1 MKKQISSLLL
11 AMALILSLTAPAH
24 AYSMQ
29 TEASSPVA
37 MSLSHAAYLDGSGT
51 LWMWGSNTTGELGAG
66 NRESSSV
73 PVRVMDGVTA
83 VSLGNGVSAALKT
96 DKSLW
101 MWGSNYHGQLG
112 TKGSGDVNIG
122 GGNNADHASKH
133 YIHTTPVKVMDDV
146 ASVQAGSYYTAAIKT
161 DGSLWM
167 WGDNQ
172 YGHIGN
178 GAQGDR
184 TDRYDYIYQTEPVKI
199 MEQVSCVTFN
209 EDAHTVAAVRTDGSL
224 WMWGKNVHSELGN
237 NGEGDKFYEFEEID
251 DIEVYQTTPI
261 KVLDNVASVSLGAN
275 HSAAVKTD
283 GSLWMWGSNFYGQ
296 LGSGSTTDSGVP
308 IKVLDGVAAVDLGW
322 SRTAALKTDGSLW
335 TWGWNES
342 GRLGN
347 GSTVDAHLPVKIMD
361 GVAAIGGYQDQA
373 AALKTDG
380 SLWTWGWNYYGQL
393 GNGSTENSA
402 VPVKVLDQV
411 SAVSGHQGSMLAL
424 KTDGSLWAWGWNYY
438 GQLGSGSTENSTVP
452 VQIRLDAPAQD
463 AASLQNAS
471 PFADVSRDAYYYE
484 PVLWAVEKQITNG
497 VTADA
502 FAPGAVCTRGEIITF
517 LWRAMGRPEPEPA
530 PSPFS
535 DVIATN
541 FYYKPVL
548 WAAEQDMASGSLFS
562 PKSPCTRAETVSFL
576 WRSAGSPEASAVTGF
591 TDVGPSASCAQAVS
605 WAVSNNIVTGTSDVT
620 FSPGDTCTRG
630 QIVTLLWRY
639 LGK

>member
-1 MKKQISSLLL
+1 
-11 AMALILSLTAPAH
+11 MALILSLTAPAH

-209 EDAHTVAAVRTDGSL
+209 EDAHTVAAVR
-224 WMWGKNVHSELGN
+224 
-237 NGEGDKFYEFEEID
+237 
-251 DIEVYQTTPI
+251 
-261 KVLDNVASVSLGAN
+261 
-275 HSAAVKTD
+275 TD

-535 DVIATN
+535 DVIAPN

>member
-261 KVLDNVASVSLGAN
+261 KVLD
-275 HSAAVKTD
+275 
-283 GSLWMWGSNFYGQ
+283 
-296 LGSGSTTDSGVP
+296 
-308 IKVLDGVAAVDLGW
+308 GVAAVDLGW

-402 VPVKVLDQV
+402 VPVKVLDQA

-497 VTADA
+497 VTATQRRRLTDSGLEIYMKDIFISGELGVQKPRKEYFDA
-502 FAPGAVCTRGEIITF
+502 CIRRMKDPGSRNSMLII
-517 LWRAMGRPEPEPA
+517 
-530 PSPFS
+530 
-535 DVIATN
+535 
-541 FYYKPVL
+541 
-548 WAAEQDMASGSLFS
+548 
-562 PKSPCTRAETVSFL
+562 
-576 WRSAGSPEASAVTGF
+576 
-591 TDVGPSASCAQAVS
+591 
-605 WAVSNNIVTGTSDVT
+605 
-620 FSPGDTCTRG
+620 GDTLSSDILGGLQAGIDTCWYNPGFADPDPEIPATFEVHSFRELKH
-630 QIVTLLWRY
+630 LL
-639 LGK
+639 

>member
-209 EDAHTVAAVRTDGSL
+209 EDAHTV
-224 WMWGKNVHSELGN
+224 
-237 NGEGDKFYEFEEID
+237 
-251 DIEVYQTTPI
+251 
-261 KVLDNVASVSLGAN
+261 
-275 HSAAVKTD
+275 AAVKTD